1 MAGFLDNIGLGGL
14 KSRLSDLSRVGM
26 KYEDLLIKNS
36 QSIGFIESQLM
47 QARGSALPGGQTDSL
62 ARAMMAISDTTSALR
77 TKAIAFFQLDYATK
91 RERLREI
98 AKQIKAREQEE
109 AIIKGRSG
117 KGHKGGN

>member
-47 QARGSALPGGQTDSL
+47 QARGSALPAAVEHGFQSN
-62 ARAMMAISDTTSALR
+62 RAPLRPRALNVPMHR
-77 TKAIAFFQLDYATK
+77 
-91 RERLREI
+91 
-98 AKQIKAREQEE
+98 
-109 AIIKGRSG
+109 
-117 KGHKGGN
+117 